1 MVRFRTGITRA
12 SITGVSLLG
21 VTISVALAIASPA
34 LAQRADSSAVYLYK
48 GADRDQRILDAAKK
62 EGTLTF
68 YTSMQTPESGPLS
81 AAFEKKYGIKVNLW
95 RATSDQVIQRSITE
109 ARGNRNAMDVVETN
123 APEVEALAREGVVAE
138 YYSPHF
144 KDFPDWALPTH
155 HKWTSARAN
164 LWVVAFN
171 TNKVKR
177 EDIPASYEGFAD
189 PKWRGRIGIES
200 TDQDWMYAVVQ
211 FLGEER
217 GMDMFRK
224 LSALKPDMRL
234 GHALLAELI
243 AAGEVPVGL
252 TVYSG
257 NADSLK
263 KKGAPVE
270 WVAVEPVV
278 GRPQALSV
286 AARAPHPNAALLFA
300 DFVLS
305 PDGQKVL
312 NDLDR
317 NPASK
322 AQTTL
327 LSKYKFSMVDPVKWL
342 DDSAKWEKLWKEM
355 FLPVR

>member
-1 MVRFRTGITRA
+1 MVRFLTEITKA
-12 SITGVSLLG
+12 TLTCVA
-21 VTISVALAIASPA
+21 VALTIVPAA
-34 LAQRADSSAVYLYK
+34 LAQRVDPSTVYLYK
-48 GADRDQRILDAAKK
+48 GADRDQRLLDAAKK

-68 YTSMQTPESGPLS
+68 YTSMQTPESGPLA
-81 AAFEKKYGIKVNLW
+81 AAFEKKYDIKVNLW
-95 RATSDQVIQRSITE
+95 RATSDQVVQRAITE
-109 ARGNRNAMDVVETN
+109 ARGNRNTMDVVETN

-138 YYSPHF
+138 YFSPHF
-144 KDFPDWALPTH
+144 KDFPDWALPAH

-164 LWVVAFN
+164 LWIVAFN

-177 EDIPASYEGFAD
+177 EDIPTTYESFAD

-200 TDQDWMYAVVQ
+200 TDQDWMYGVIQ

-217 GMDMFRK
+217 GMETFRK

-234 GHALLAELI
+234 GHALLAELL

-263 KKGAPVE
+263 KKGAPID
-270 WVAVEPVV
+270 WMPVEPIV
-278 GRPQALSV
+278 GRPQAVSV
-286 AARAPHPNAALLFA
+286 ASRASHPNAALLFV

-305 PDGQKVL
+305 PDGQQVL

-322 AQTTL
+322 TQATL
-327 LSKYKFSMVDPVKWL
+327 LTKYQLSIAHPIHSLAAAPKSQPL
-342 DDSAKWEKLWKEM
+342 
-355 FLPVR
+355 

>member
-1 MVRFRTGITRA
+1 MG
-12 SITGVSLLG
+12 
-21 VTISVALAIASPA
+21 VALALAFAPAA
-34 LAQRADSSAVYLYK
+34 LAQRVDPSTVYLYK
-48 GADRDQRILDAAKK
+48 GADRDQRLLDAAKK

-81 AAFEKKYGIKVNLW
+81 AAFEKKYGIKVSLW
-95 RATSDQVIQRSITE
+95 RATSDQVVQRAITE
-109 ARGNRNAMDVVETN
+109 ARGNRNTVDVVETN
-123 APEVEALAREGVVAE
+123 APEVEALGREGVVAE
-138 YYSPHF
+138 YFSPHF
-144 KDFPDWALPTH
+144 KDFPDWALPAH
-155 HKWTSARAN
+155 HKWASARAN
-164 LWVVAFN
+164 LWIVAFN

-177 EDIPASYEGFAD
+177 EDIPKTYDGFAD

-200 TDQDWMYAVVQ
+200 TDQDWMYAVIQ

-217 GMDMFRK
+217 GMETFRK

-263 KKGAPVE
+263 KKGAPID
-270 WVAVEPVV
+270 WMPVEPIV
-278 GRPQALSV
+278 GRPQAVSV
-286 AARAPHPNAALLFA
+286 ASRAPHPNAAMLFV

-322 AQTTL
+322 MQATL
-327 LSKYKFSMVDPVKWL
+327 LTKYKFSMVDPIKWL
-342 DDSAKWEKLWKEM
+342 DEASKWEKLWKEL